1 MSPIVLMS
9 SFMQF
14 NHFLISALVYIIG
27 NLNLMHIF
35 NNTQFSH
42 SVMSDSLRLF
52 GLPMQKHI
60 RLPHPSL
67 IPKAYSNSCPLSQ
80 RCHPTISTFLVT
92 FFSSVF
98 PSIRVFSSESVLCT
112 RQPSIGVSA
121 SVSVLPMNIQ
131 DWFPSGLSSLISLQ
145 SKGLSRVFFNTT
157 VQKHQFFGVQ
167 ICLWSNSHIYRP
179 LSTK

>member
-52 GLPMQKHI
+52 GLPMGKHI

-80 RCHPTISTFLVT
+80 RCHPIISTFLVT

-121 SVSVLPMNIQ
+121 SVSVLPMTLQ
-131 DWFPSGLSSLISLQ
+131 DWLPLQLTGQISLQ
-145 SKGLSRVFFNTT
+145 SKGLTRVFSKTT
-157 VQKHQFFGVQ
+157 VQKHQFFGTQ
-167 ICLWSNSHIYRP
+167 LSSQSNSQIH
-179 LSTK
+179 T